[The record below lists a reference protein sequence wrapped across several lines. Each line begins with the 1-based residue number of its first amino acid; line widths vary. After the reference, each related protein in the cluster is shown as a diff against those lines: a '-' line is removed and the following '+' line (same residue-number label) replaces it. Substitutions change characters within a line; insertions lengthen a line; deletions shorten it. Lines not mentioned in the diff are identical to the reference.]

1 MRSVLIE
8 INDARAS
15 RKAIFTNKTYQ
26 DLIDSTIPA
35 KLIDIATEQRNLLAA
50 QVKLHIAHKQSME
63 PFQGCSAPIDSF
75 FASSFIV
82 SYLVYFVFEIKKFLS
97 TIAWE

>member
-1 MRSVLIE
+1 MPYVTAAPAITGITELNAIKNAPAYNVPAPAAIALDESITRLMRSVLIE

-50 QVKLHIAHKQSME
+50 
-63 PFQGCSAPIDSF
+63 
-75 FASSFIV
+75 
-82 SYLVYFVFEIKKFLS
+82 
-97 TIAWE
+97 

>member
-50 QVKLHIAHKQSME
+50 
-63 PFQGCSAPIDSF
+63 
-75 FASSFIV
+75 
-82 SYLVYFVFEIKKFLS
+82 
-97 TIAWE
+97 